1 MPDLTGIPLQNLQ
14 VNLHKMKYLII
25 DEISMVGAKF
35 FHLIDRRLRQAYG
48 KPSTTFG
55 GCNLILVGDPKQLP
69 PVCDTE
75 IYEKRTRNTGEKAL
89 LGMAA
94 FDEIERVIVL
104 TQMMRQND
112 PKQEQFRN
120 LLNRLRVGESTK
132 DDYNL
137 LKTRFFSTVSNNERN
152 EFEEAT
158 RLYPTRRQV
167 REHNLDKLA
176 RLNTGGSP
184 QKTCRLDATHTPTH
198 LSAVGRKQSSDDM
211 MGLESSLYVARG
223 ARIMIT
229 QNVWTEMGLTNGCT
243 GFLRRIIFEENTG
256 PPGLPIAL
264 IIEMDHGWPTHYR
277 FA

>member
-1 MPDLTGIPLQNLQ
+1 MVLLVIYTSQVLIICFNNKGDHNNQSVRVAAPTGRAAHNVGGVTLHRLLGIPGKKKAFVPDLTGIPLQNLQ

-132 DDYNL
+132 YDYNL

-152 EFEEAT
+152 ELEEAT

-167 REHNLDKLA
+167 REHNLEQF
-176 RLNTGGSP
+176 S
-184 QKTCRLDATHTPTH
+184 
-198 LSAVGRKQSSDDM
+198 VYM
-211 MGLESSLYVARG
+211 
-223 ARIMIT
+223 
-229 QNVWTEMGLTNGCT
+229 
-243 GFLRRIIFEENTG
+243 
-256 PPGLPIAL
+256 
-264 IIEMDHGWPTHYR
+264 
-277 FA
+277 